1 MGRRGLQPTN
11 RPKPCHGKWPFS
23 TRGLWEVMAGAPPVD
38 PRRLKISA
46 AKPYC
51 YAIMPLQ
58 HVGKAADSG
67 HHVYFAQP
75 VAL

>member
-1 MGRRGLQPTN
+1 MGSLHISLRSN
-11 RPKPCHGKWPFS
+11 IKVVINES
-23 TRGLWEVMAGAPPVD
+23 AGYGDPPVD

-51 YAIMPLQ
+51 YNAIQ